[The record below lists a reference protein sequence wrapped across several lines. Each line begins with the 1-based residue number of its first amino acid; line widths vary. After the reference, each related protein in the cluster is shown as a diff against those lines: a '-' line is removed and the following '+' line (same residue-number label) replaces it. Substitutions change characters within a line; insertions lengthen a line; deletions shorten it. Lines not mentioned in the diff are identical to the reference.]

1 MKKIDSEIMQMNVAF
16 CKIFSLNLQKI
27 FLYSLDNWR
36 DINFLMENLE
46 KSESFD
52 AIF

>member
-27 FLYSLDNWR
+27 FWWK
-36 DINFLMENLE
+36 I
-46 KSESFD
+46 
-52 AIF
+52 